1 MKDRQPL
8 NPGQITIA
16 LDAASA
22 ALLGVPTGTTLGGV
36 MARNDSP
43 VVIGDPLNKN
53 TLLKDATAKMLG
65 GDPDTMLPD
74 DAIQML
80 AALAASGGGSGDVGN
95 LEDTDL
101 EVGSFTNAGAGWN
114 TFTFREAFEAVPYV
128 VVSPED
134 FNGVCLIKS
143 VTATGFLYCL
153 REAALTGGAVTSG
166 SYYTATGTA
175 ASTTHTANTLV
186 SAVTLPTIG
195 NTTATA
201 VKINYLAVEYGGDR

>member
-8 NPGQITIA
+8 NPGQITIT
-16 LDAASA
+16 LDAATA
-22 ALLGVPTGTTLGGV
+22 ALLKVPAGTVLGGV
-36 MARNDSP
+36 LARNDSP

-80 AALAASGGGSGDVGN
+80 AALAASGGSGSGDAAN

-101 EVGSFTNAGAGWN
+101 EVGSFNNAGAGWN
-114 TFTFREAFEAVPYV
+114 TFTFREAFEGVPYV
-128 VVSPED
+128 VVAPED
-134 FNGVCLIKS
+134 FDGVCQIKS

-153 REAALTGGAVTSG
+153 RLLSD
-166 SYYTATGTA
+166 S
-175 ASTTHTANTLV
+175 
-186 SAVTLPTIG
+186 
-195 NTTATA
+195 TTATA
-201 VKINYLAVEYGGDR
+201 VKINYLAVEYGGER

>member
-8 NPGQITIA
+8 NPGQITIT

-22 ALLGVPTGTTLGGV
+22 ARLGVPTGTLLGGV
-36 MARNDSP
+36 MARNDNP
-43 VVIGDPLNKN
+43 VVIGDPINKN

-80 AALAASGGGSGDVGN
+80 AALAASGGGSGDVGD
-95 LEDTDL
+95 LEDTAL

-114 TFTFREAFEAVPYV
+114 TYTFREAFDATPNV
-128 VVSPED
+128 VVAPED

-143 VTATGFLYCL
+143 ITATGFLYCL
-153 REAALTGGAVTSG
+153 RSTDLAVTSG

-175 ASTTHTANTLV
+175 ASSTHAANTLV
-186 SAVTLPTIG
+186 SAVSIG
-195 NTTATA
+195 ATTAAA
-201 VKINYLAVEYGGDR
+201 VKINYLAVEYGGER

>member
-22 ALLGVPTGTTLGGV
+22 AMLGVPTGTTLGGV
-36 MARNDSP
+36 MARNDNP
-43 VVIGDPLNKN
+43 VVDGDPINKN

-80 AALAASGGGSGDVGN
+80 AALAASGGGGTGDIGN

-134 FNGVCLIKS
+134 FNGVCQIKS
-143 VTATGFLYCL
+143 ITATSFLYCL
-153 REAALTGGAVTSG
+153 RDESVAVTSG
-166 SYYTATGTA
+166 SYYTADAAA
-175 ASTTHTANTLV
+175 ASSTHTARTLV
-186 SAVTLPTIG
+186 TAVTNG
-195 NTTATA
+195 ATTATA
-201 VKINYLAVEYGGDR
+201 VKINYLAVEYGGER